1 MNSTTEL
8 AVVTG
13 GTDGI
18 GREVALRL
26 LQRGFRVI
34 IVGRNPD
41 KGQAATA
48 WLQAQHPDA
57 NVTYWQYDL
66 ALMQQVRQLAE
77 RLKEAHVPLDVL
89 VHCAGVMLRQRTLTE
104 EGLETV
110 FAVQY
115 LARYL
120 LTHAVIDLLLQSEAG
135 RVVNVSAGGS
145 INMALDFAN
154 LNGEK
159 HYNGVTALK
168 HESIANDML
177 MIDLQERTPQL
188 RSYGYGPG
196 YVLTDLLRDMPQML
210 RFFARTFGQLMAVT
224 PQQAADEIIAL
235 LMDEAASGLYG
246 RLYTRRLKHHLP
258 SGFRADAAN
267 RQRLREISEQWVTG
281 FLNY

>member
-1 MNSTTEL
+1 MNSPAGL

-26 LQRGFRVI
+26 VQRSFRVI
-34 IVGRNPD
+34 IVGRNPH
-41 KGQAATA
+41 KGQVAVA
-48 WLQAQHPDA
+48 WIQAHHTDA
-57 NVTYWQYDL
+57 DITYWQYDL
-66 ALMQQVRQLAE
+66 ALMRQVRQLAE
-77 RLKEAHVPLDVL
+77 RLKGENEPLNIL

-120 LTHAVIDLLLQSEAG
+120 LTQAVIDLLLESKAG

-159 HYNGVTALK
+159 HYDGVTALK

-177 MIDLQERTPQL
+177 MIDLQERYPQL
-188 RSYGYGPG
+188 HSYGYGPG
-196 YVLTDLLRDMPQML
+196 YVITDLLRDMPQVL
-210 RFFARTFGQLMAVT
+210 RFFARTFGQLIAVT
-224 PQQAADEIIAL
+224 PQQGASEIIAL
-235 LMDEAASGLYG
+235 LMEDAASGLYG
-246 RLYTRRLKHHLP
+246 RLYTRRLKQNLP

-267 RQRLREISEQWVTG
+267 RRRLRDISEQWVTQTID
-281 FLNY
+281 